1 MGVGEACRHRNTEEW
16 QGVVEV
22 KVCVCVGGGGGGG
35 GGDPG
40 DTRPHSL
47 QVQAHVET
55 VSFVL
60 FLPRPVLPRL
70 SVVGV
75 DLR

>member
-1 MGVGEACRHRNTEEW
+1 M
-16 QGVVEV
+16 
-22 KVCVCVGGGGGGG
+22 CVGGGGG